1 MNPFTADK
9 DYAGHLGFGKR
20 PCLMVID
27 MIRGYTDPASS
38 LYAPTYQDVNEAVV
52 RLMPVVR
59 KHDVPVVFT
68 TLAYDQQHQQGG
80 HFVRKI
86 TALRQLNEQPELA
99 QWQEGLQPLP
109 GEQVFAK
116 QYASAFFGTS
126 LLSWLSYRRIDSLI
140 ITGVSTSGCI
150 RATATDAM
158 QYGFIPMVVMDAV
171 GDRSE
176 EIHRANLY
184 DLQMKYADIY
194 TSEDIIKNLK
204 EQ

>member
-9 DYAGHLGFGKR
+9 DYAGQLGFGKR
-20 PCLMVID
+20 PCLIVID
-27 MIRGYTDPASS
+27 MIRSYTEPSSS
-38 LYAPTYQDVNEAVV
+38 LYAPTYHKITSAVV
-52 RLMPVVR
+52 RLLAVVR
-59 KHDVPVVFT
+59 GYDVPVVFT
-68 TLAYDQQHQQGG
+68 TLSYDQQHQQGG
-80 HFVRKI
+80 HFLRKI
-86 TALRQLNEQPELA
+86 TALQQLTRQPELSEL
-99 QWQEGLQPLP
+99 QEGLHPLS

-126 LLSWLSYRRIDSLI
+126 LLSFLNYRRADSLI
-140 ITGVSTSGCI
+140 ITGVSTSGCV

-158 QYGFIPMVVMDAV
+158 QYGLIPMVVMDAV

-194 TSEDIIKNLK
+194 TSDDIINHLK
-204 EQ
+204 KL

>member
-1 MNPFTADK
+1 MNPFNADQ

-20 PCLMVID
+20 PCLLVID

-38 LYAPTYQDVNEAVV
+38 LYAPTYRAVNQAVMH
-52 RLMPVVR
+52 LLAAVR

-68 TLAYDQQHQQGG
+68 TLAYDEQHQQGG
-80 HFVRKI
+80 HFLRKI
-86 TALRQLNEQPELA
+86 TALQQLNRQPALA
-99 QWQEGLQPLP
+99 QLQEGLTPQP
-109 GEQVFAK
+109 GDQVFTK

-126 LLSWLSYRRIDSLI
+126 LLSFLNYRRIDSLI

-184 DLQMKYADIY
+184 DLQMKYADLY
-194 TSEDIIKNLK
+194 TSEDILTHLN
-204 EQ
+204 Q